1 VRTPVVTVADHDPG
15 LSRSTKSS
23 RTAQPDHQ
31 LIGRHTVAMDDRSDA
46 SAGSQLG
53 PPVQH
58 RLVVVHG
65 EASAHELLRHE
76 VARFHQVPASAVVL
90 THDCLRCG
98 SNEHGQPQ
106 VLPTATIRHPAYVSL
121 ARAGDLAVVAI
132 TEAGPVGID
141 VEAVDAADFHD
152 FATVGLHP
160 DEIADT
166 AAERT
171 RTWVRKEALLKAYG
185 TGLAIDPRAIRLDD
199 DGLAAWDSEHPAPG
213 AVWLREVPIAGM
225 VAAVA
230 VLPVG
235 RADIDQLSVIVRPVD
250 GERP

>member
-1 VRTPVVTVADHDPG
+1 
-15 LSRSTKSS
+15 
-23 RTAQPDHQ
+23 
-31 LIGRHTVAMDDRSDA
+31 MDKRSDD
-46 SAGSQLG
+46 SAGRELG
-53 PPVQH
+53 PPAQH

-65 EASAHELLRHE
+65 ETSAHDLLRHE
-76 VARFHQVPASAVVL
+76 VARFHQVPAPAVVL
-90 THDCLRCG
+90 THDCPRCG
-98 SNEHGQPQ
+98 SHAHGQPR
-106 VLPTATIRHPAYVSL
+106 VLPSATIRHPAYVSL

-141 VEAVDAADFHD
+141 VEAIDAADFHD

-160 DEIADT
+160 DEAADT

-199 DGLAAWDSEHPAPG
+199 GGLAAWDSEHPAPG
-213 AVWLREVPIAGM
+213 AVWLREIPIAGA

-235 RADIDQLSVIVRPVD
+235 RADVHDLSVFVRSAV
-250 GERP
+250 GERR